1 MDTTTGRK
9 EGERPLTFSD
19 LRAHYGTGR
28 AYLISQKGREKKYG
42 YRKGIQTDIGDL
54 EVSEWKRLVRELI
67 ERSGEQ
73 ELQEQLVEWAKVHCM
88 WLHTKEEVELY
99 ALKLHASRI
108 FDNKKWAG
116 YLAFNQAYRPEI
128 LKGDETRE

>member
-1 MDTTTGRK
+1 MNITIGNK

-19 LRAHYGTGR
+19 LRAHFGTGR
-28 AYLISQKGREKKYG
+28 AYLISQYGREKKYG

-67 ERSGEQ
+67 ERAEEQ
-73 ELQEQLVEWAKVHCM
+73 ELQEQLVEWVKSHYK
-88 WLHTKEEVELY
+88 WLHTKDEVELY
-99 ALKLHASRI
+99 ALKLHAFRI
-108 FDNKKWAG
+108 FDNKEWVG

-128 LKGDETRE
+128 LNKLY